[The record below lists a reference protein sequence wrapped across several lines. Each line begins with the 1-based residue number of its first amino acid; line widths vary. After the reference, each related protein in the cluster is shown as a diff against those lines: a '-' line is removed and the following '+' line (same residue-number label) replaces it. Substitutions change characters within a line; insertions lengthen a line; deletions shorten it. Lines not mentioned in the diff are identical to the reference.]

1 MVTRADIGMYLAEVD
16 SSRDVDDTVKHLQR
30 LGWLVPVHI
39 KGVWAYLPPGEEE
52 VTDRYIDLRAWRA
65 RDSDAVFA
73 LAGEAA
79 AWHLGYLD
87 REFYGPLAI
96 WLPTETR
103 TPFGLRQHVSEVKLG
118 WGAGDIKQLLPTSPW
133 LHQRHLDLTNWA
145 AGIPAFGP
153 EALVVQLSTRV
164 KSFRSWADLIPHI
177 EDLASDVDTERLS
190 ILLSG
195 KSQSAWQRAGYLL
208 DRGGRHDD
216 GLRLLNGRPRPRMA
230 DVVFGDGEH
239 AVWVS
244 QFQIVDRLI
253 APLQRD
259 LGTACQACQAVRRT
273 ERRASIGEM
282 ARQAQDLSLYE
293 RMPEE
298 YEGALVEARRR
309 ESLPAL
315 QGANERNKPTLNE

>member
-1 MVTRADIGMYLAEVD
+1 MVTMAQNTTKSPNRRIPTWAASLHNRLAQDRPAVVTRADIGAYLAEV
-16 SSRDVDDTVKHLQR
+16 SSNRDVDATVKHLQR

-52 VTDRYIDLRAWRA
+52 ITDRYIDLRAWRA
-65 RDSDAVFA
+65 RDPDAVFA

-87 REFYGPLAI
+87 REFSGPPAV

-103 TPFGLRQHVSEVKLG
+103 MPFGLRQYVSEVKLG
-118 WGAGDIKQLLPTSPW
+118 WSAGEIKQLVPTSQL
-133 LHQRHLDLTNWA
+133 LHQRHLDLTKWA
-145 AGIPAFGP
+145 GGIPAFGP

-177 EDLASDVDTERLS
+177 EQLANDVDTERLS
-190 ILLSG
+190 MLLRG

-216 GLRLLNGRPRPRMA
+216 GLRLLNGRPRPHMA
-230 DVVFGDGEH
+230 DVVFGDGQD

-259 LGTACQACQAVRRT
+259 LGKA
-273 ERRASIGEM
+273 
-282 ARQAQDLSLYE
+282 
-293 RMPEE
+293 
-298 YEGALVEARRR
+298 
-309 ESLPAL
+309 
-315 QGANERNKPTLNE
+315 

>member
-1 MVTRADIGMYLAEVD
+1 VVTRADIGAYLAELGSDKEVD
-16 SSRDVDDTVKHLQR
+16 TTVTHLQR
-30 LGWLVPVHI
+30 HGWLVPVHI

-52 VTDRYIDLRAWRA
+52 ITDRYIDLRAWRA
-65 RDSDAVFA
+65 RDPDAVFA

-96 WLPTETR
+96 WLPTDTR
-103 TPFGLRQHVSEVKLG
+103 TPFGLRQRVSELKLG
-118 WGAGDIKQLLPTSPW
+118 WSAGEIKQLLPSSLL
-133 LHQRHLDLTNWA
+133 LHQRHLDLTQWSG
-145 AGIPAFGP
+145 GIPAFGP

-164 KSFRSWADLIPHI
+164 KSFRSWADLIPHL
-177 EDLASDVDTERLS
+177 EELASDIDTERLS

-195 KSQSAWQRAGYLL
+195 KSQSAWQRAAYLL

-216 GLRLLNGRPRPRMA
+216 GIRLLHGRPRPRMA
-230 DVVFGDGEH
+230 DVVFGDGER

-259 LGTACQACQAVRRT
+259 LGKACQACEAVRRT

-293 RMPEE
+293 RTPEE
-298 YEGALVEARRR
+298 YERALVEARRR
-309 ESLPAL
+309 ESVLTLPR
-315 QGANERNKPTLNE
+315 RNNGKASQEK